1 LERKKKLLLF
11 VSAALVTVMLVA
23 VVSSTLSSTS
33 STLGPTAQSSGALL
47 GTPTPIPGVIRTG
60 MYIRI
65 GVNKGGTFG
74 VGKGTDPG
82 TGFQYPIGPQFESLA
97 IWWWGEGYAIFY
109 KTLSPTGGW
118 VDNKAYW
125 WPSLGWPP
133 KLPDCNL
140 IPVGFASLR
149 DDDNRAIIKATL
161 NTADGALKLEFTFS
175 FPKPQKYVL
184 LETKITNLGEKGAL
198 RDVLYK
204 RIVDWDIHQNT
215 ANSWTSDSHSAY
227 ASLYSRSLYRF
238 IELSVSGYTPTG
250 LENLPA
256 YVDLC
261 AWDDINATGSIYDYP
276 TTRYPGMRD
285 IQSHNRE
292 IPYFDGNAAIYY
304 DLGEMKERTTKAVY
318 TVYQAGWNYMYE
330 VPLE

>member
-1 LERKKKLLLF
+1 MERKKKLLLF

-109 KTLSPTGGW
+109 KNYTAGKW
-118 VDNKAYW
+118 VDRRAYW
-125 WPSLGWPP
+125 WPTLGWPP
-133 KLPDCNL
+133 PVACNL
-140 IPVGFASLR
+140 LPVSFASLR
-149 DDDNRAIIKATL
+149 DDANRAIIKAILKTR
-161 NTADGALKLEFTFS
+161 DGALQLEFTFS

-184 LETKITNLGEKGAL
+184 LETKISNLGAMGTL

-204 RIVDWDIHQNT
+204 RIVDWDIHQIT
-215 ANSWTSDSHSAY
+215 GNSWTSDSHSAY
-227 ASLYSRSLYRF
+227 ASYINTALEKV
-238 IELSVSGYTPTG
+238 IELSVSGYTPTELG
-250 LENLPA
+250 NLPA
-256 YVDLC
+256 YVDLN
-261 AWDDINATGSIYDYP
+261 AWDDIGPPP
-276 TTRYPGMRD
+276 TRRPGEYD
-285 IQSHNRE
+285 IQSHNSA
-292 IPYFDGNAAIYY
+292 IQFDGNAAIYY
-304 DLGEMKERTTKAVY
+304 DLDEMTERTAKTVY
-318 TVYQAGWNYMYE
+318 TVYQAGWNFGL
-330 VPLE
+330 PA